1 MSSQLLISVPGT
13 LVMGPFVVLRFV
25 VIFESAVLTTWQPI
39 QMVQMILLND
49 GVEHTL
55 SLTPITP
62 EFESLM
68 AWVTEVETSD
78 EQEQALYPLISVLGD
93 YYGSSD
99 SEH

>member
-1 MSSQLLISVPGT
+1 
-13 LVMGPFVVLRFV
+13 MGSFVVLRFV
-25 VIFESAVLTTWQPI
+25 VIFKTAVLTTWQPI
-39 QMVQMILLND
+39 QMVRSIFLND

-55 SLTPITP
+55 SLTPNTP

-68 AWVTEVETSD
+68 AWVTEVEMSD

>member
-13 LVMGPFVVLRFV
+13 LVMGSFVVLRFV
-25 VIFESAVLTTWQPI
+25 VIFETAVLTTWQPI

-55 SLTPITP
+55 SLTPNTP
-62 EFESLM
+62 EFESFM
-68 AWVTEVETSD
+68 AWVTEVEMSD

-99 SEH
+99 NEH

>member
-1 MSSQLLISVPGT
+1 
-13 LVMGPFVVLRFV
+13 
-25 VIFESAVLTTWQPI
+25 
-39 QMVQMILLND
+39 MVQMILLND

-55 SLTPITP
+55 SLTPKTP
-62 EFESLM
+62 EFGSFM
-68 AWVTEVETSD
+68 AWVTEVEMSD